1 MLDPMARSITAAAL
15 ILLLPACGGG
25 GSILTGRKNSLNYA
39 QYHSLES
46 GLRAKSILKAFGRPY
61 DMLEKDGKVR
71 GLTYWC
77 EDATGRVVE
86 LRMVFNEAERL
97 EHWALMGETS
107 VEPPAEKAPP
117 PKEASEPSAE
127 GG

>member
-1 MLDPMARSITAAAL
+1 MLDPMARSITAATL

-25 GSILTGRKNSLNYA
+25 GSILTGSKRSLNYA
-39 QYHSLES
+39 QYHSLEPS
-46 GLRAKSILKAFGRPY
+46 LRAKAILRAFGKPY
-61 DMLEKDGKVR
+61 DLLEKDGKVR

-77 EDATGRVVE
+77 EDANGNVVQ

-97 EHWALMGETS
+97 QHWALKSEDS
-107 VEPPAEKAPP
+107 PEPPPEKAPT
-117 PKEASEPSAE
+117 PKEAPEPSAE